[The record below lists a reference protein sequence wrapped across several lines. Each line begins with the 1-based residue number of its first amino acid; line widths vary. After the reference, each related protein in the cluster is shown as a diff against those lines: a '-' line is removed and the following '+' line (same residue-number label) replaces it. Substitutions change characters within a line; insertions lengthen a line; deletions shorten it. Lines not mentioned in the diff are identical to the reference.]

1 MLLLFS
7 PSFSRALCPH
17 PLRLHPLP
25 NGEPAG
31 EPCFH
36 PPLASRSD
44 TFPRPMRPLSL
55 VGPWRTTGP
64 AHDPV
69 SETFQSSFF
78 VGLESASCGQQ
89 ARRSKNP
96 QHRQCRGTRRGLQ
109 LRRTRRSAAEPSH
122 HSRRSTSERFG
133 LDYRSPVDARS
144 GDQHRALSLSRAAS
158 RSPPP
163 RPADNRPSYFRGS
176 IAIDYPRLPD
186 LYEML

>member
-1 MLLLFS
+1 
-7 PSFSRALCPH
+7 
-17 PLRLHPLP
+17 
-25 NGEPAG
+25 
-31 EPCFH
+31 
-36 PPLASRSD
+36 
-44 TFPRPMRPLSL
+44 MRPLSL

-78 VGLESASCGQQ
+78 VGLEVQQ

-122 HSRRSTSERFG
+122 HSRPSTSERFG

-158 RSPPP
+158 RSPPRDP
-163 RPADNRPSYFRGS
+163 RTIGPLTLGQHCH
-176 IAIDYPRLPD
+176 RLPSAT
-186 LYEML
+186 